1 MSATFGMKNTTVRMF
16 GEKVIVPDN
25 AIAKLMYYLNCIGVV
40 IDYQD
45 SVLTDFQN
53 YDELSGEQLLAVY
66 QLAKLLNPSIFI
78 QYKIFMLDQSLLI
91 NADNQFYEITNEFVG
106 LHATRE
112 IMIGGKSVKV
122 LKLMACNSRWLN
134 NYYYRPIQEIDT
146 FIRNYQRRTTIT
158 RSEYHSTP
166 TVIPDFGCAPVNMTC
181 NYCGEAITTITES
194 TFNIFACFCCMLFN
208 LLYCCVQICSN
219 KNPCCCNIN
228 HRCPKC
234 GRVVGEYNSC

>member
-1 MSATFGMKNTTVRMF
+1 
-16 GEKVIVPDN
+16 
-25 AIAKLMYYLNCIGVV
+25 
-40 IDYQD
+40 
-45 SVLTDFQN
+45 
-53 YDELSGEQLLAVY
+53 
-66 QLAKLLNPSIFI
+66 
-78 QYKIFMLDQSLLI
+78 
-91 NADNQFYEITNEFVG
+91 
-106 LHATRE
+106 
-112 IMIGGKSVKV
+112 
-122 LKLMACNSRWLN
+122 MACNSRWLN

-158 RSEYHSTP
+158 HSTP

-194 TFNIFACFCCMLFN
+194 KFNIFACFCCMLFN

-234 GRVVGEYNSC
+234 GRVVGEYNSCWLFNKINKLLVLFIHIHIIIWKNITILLINF